1 MFYEDLERETI
12 TSPYYKLDNG
22 KIYDKNK
29 MVFVDEQDD
38 DYKSFLEIGGEPLSI
53 NNGYTLEQLKE
64 GVLKFYGWE
73 IGDCLLTLEEL
84 KQRKMDELEAKS
96 ALFEENLNKDMYFT
110 SSLKFKCNGDRRT
123 RSNIEDLI
131 AMLSSADPLSI
142 TIEYRDYDN
151 VSRTLTKEQL
161 QTLLSEHKNNGL
173 NIYHQKWAIQDKIA
187 KAKQTD
193 ELHNLVI
200 KFDMMDFSK

>member
-1 MFYEDLERETI
+1 MFYENLENETI
-12 TSPYYKLDNG
+12 ASPYYKLDNG

-29 MVFVDEQDD
+29 MEFVDEQDD
-38 DYKSFLEIGGEPLSI
+38 DYRSFLEIGGQPLTI
-53 NNGYTLEQLKE
+53 NDGYTLEQLKE

-73 IGDCLLTLEEL
+73 IGDCLLTLDEL
-84 KQRKMDELEAKS
+84 KQRKMDEVESKS

-131 AMLSSADPLSI
+131 AILSSPEPMST

-161 QTLLSEHKNNGL
+161 LVLLDEHKKNGL
-173 NIYHQKWAIQDKIA
+173 NIYQQKWGFQDKIT

-193 ELHNLVI
+193 TLHNLVI
-200 KFDMMDFSK
+200 KFNMMDFSK